1 MFNRIR
7 TMRKRW
13 FVVMAAV
20 ALLAVG
26 LVSGVAFAANGPAR
40 GFDHAL
46 RGGPGYS
53 YDADRAG
60 SGGEA
65 QTQLLAR
72 VAEILGVKQT
82 DLENAF
88 KTAHHEQADARFA
101 DYAAKLASNET
112 ITQEQADAAITW
124 FNNRP
129 EEAGRLAFIAVATAD
144 TDKMDALLSRMVDA
158 EKLTQEQADAISAWH
173 SERPDTLP
181 EHAGKGFGHGRHGH
195 HDGDHDGHEKGHEDN
210 DSGSEGSA
218 G

>member
-46 RGGPGYS
+46 RDGPGYS

-60 SGGEA
+60 TRGESHA
-65 QTQLLAR
+65 QVMAR
-72 VAEILGVKQT
+72 VAEILGVEQT
-82 DLENAF
+82 ALEDAF
-88 KTAHHEQADARFA
+88 KTALHEQADARFA
-101 DYAAKLASNET
+101 AYAAQLVTDET

-124 FNNRP
+124 FNGRP
-129 EEAGRLAFIAVATAD
+129 AETGKLAGIATATAD
-144 TDKMDALLSRMVDA
+144 TEKMDTLLSRLVDA

-173 SERPDTLP
+173 AERPDALP
-181 EHAGKGFGHGRHGH
+181 ELEGNHFKKGRHGH
-195 HDGDHDGHEKGHEDN
+195 HDGNGDG